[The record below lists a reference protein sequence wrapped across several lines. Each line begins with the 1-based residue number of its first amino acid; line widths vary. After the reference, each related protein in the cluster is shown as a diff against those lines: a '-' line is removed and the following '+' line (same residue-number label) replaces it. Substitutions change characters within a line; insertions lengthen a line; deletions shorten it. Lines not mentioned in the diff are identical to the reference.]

1 MGLKQAQKLCFVL
14 GGGDHRVEATA
25 LEVAAGRRT
34 QPPPTLAQIV
44 VGLGDLLVY
53 DGVVVVV
60 VGGGGGG
67 GVGGFGVGVAVTVAA
82 VGRGREL
89 RRRRGGVRKSSCH
102 L

>member
-89 RRRRGGVRKSSCH
+89 RRRRGGVRNSSCH

>member
-60 VGGGGGG
+60 VGGGGG
-67 GVGGFGVGVAVTVAA
+67 VGGFGVGVGVAVTVAA

-89 RRRRGGVRKSSCH
+89 RRRRGGVRNSSCH